1 MSFMQGSIPYLN
13 QRTFESFIELMEQNK
28 NQDDVDANSGG
39 PTDI

>member
-13 QRTFESFIELMEQNK
+13 QRTFEGFIELVEQEK
-28 NQDDVDANSGG
+28 ESPTPSPSGG